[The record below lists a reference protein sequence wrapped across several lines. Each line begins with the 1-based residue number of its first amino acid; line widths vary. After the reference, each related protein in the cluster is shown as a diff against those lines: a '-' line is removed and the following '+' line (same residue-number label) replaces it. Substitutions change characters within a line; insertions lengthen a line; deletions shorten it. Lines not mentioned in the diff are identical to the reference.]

1 MLASFARR
9 GVFMLVTVLAVTV
22 VGFLIIQLPPGDFL
36 TLYIL
41 ELEASGEVVDEATVD
56 NLRRRYGLDLPPFAQ
71 YLRWLGNLVRGDFG
85 LSFGWNRPVRELIGE
100 RLALTVTI
108 ALLTLFISYLLAIPI
123 GIYSAVHQY
132 SFTDYAFTVVGF
144 VGLALPNFLFALILL
159 YLFFVVFDIAV
170 VGLFSSEF
178 INAPWSVARVIDMLK
193 HLPVPLLVIGLSGT
207 AGLIR
212 VMRGSLLDELRKQYV
227 VTARSKGLHERV
239 LLFRYPVRL
248 AINPIISSVS
258 WQLPQIVSGAV
269 IVAVVLN
276 LPTLGPLLL
285 RALLTQDMF
294 LAGTI
299 IVMITILAV
308 LGAFISDLMLMWV
321 DPRIRFER
329 AER

>member
-1 MLASFARR
+1 MLALFVRR
-9 GVFMLVTVLAVTV
+9 GVFMLLTVLAVTV

-56 NLRRRYGLDLPPFAQ
+56 NLRRRYGLDLSPFGQ

-85 LSFGWNRPVRELIGE
+85 LSFGWNRPVSELIGE

-108 ALLTLFISYLLAIPI
+108 SLLTLFISYLLAIPI

-132 SFTDYAFTVVGF
+132 SFSDYAFTVVGF
-144 VGLALPNFLFALILL
+144 MGLALPNFLFALILL
-159 YLFFVVFDIAV
+159 YLFFTVFDIAV

-178 INAPWSVARVIDMLK
+178 INEPWSVARVIDMLK
-193 HLPVPLLVIGLSGT
+193 HLPVPLLVIGLQGT

-227 VTARSKGLHERV
+227 ITARAKGLDERV

-308 LGAFISDLMLMWV
+308 LGAFISDMMLMWV

-329 AER
+329 AEG

>member
-1 MLASFARR
+1 M
-9 GVFMLVTVLAVTV
+9 
-22 VGFLIIQLPPGDFL
+22 
-36 TLYIL
+36 
-41 ELEASGEVVDEATVD
+41 
-56 NLRRRYGLDLPPFAQ
+56 
-71 YLRWLGNLVRGDFG
+71 
-85 LSFGWNRPVRELIGE
+85 
-100 RLALTVTI
+100 
-108 ALLTLFISYLLAIPI
+108 
-123 GIYSAVHQY
+123 
-132 SFTDYAFTVVGF
+132 
-144 VGLALPNFLFALILL
+144 GLALPNFLFALILL
-159 YLFFVVFDIAV
+159 YLFFTVFDIAV

-178 INAPWSVARVIDMLK
+178 INEPWSVARVIDLLK
-193 HLPVPLLVIGLSGT
+193 HLPVPLLVIGLQGT

-227 VTARSKGLHERV
+227 VTARSKGLDERV

-308 LGAFISDLMLMWV
+308 LGAFISDLMLMWRTRASASSA
-321 DPRIRFER
+321 PRASRER
-329 AER
+329 T

>member
-1 MLASFARR
+1 MLGLFARR
-9 GVFMLVTVLAVTV
+9 GVFMVFSLIAVTV

-41 ELEASGEVVDEATVD
+41 ELEASGEVVDTATIE
-56 NLRRRYGLDLPPFAQ
+56 NLRRRYGLDLPAYAQ
-71 YLRWLGNLVRGDFG
+71 YLRWLGNLIQGDFG
-85 LSFGWNRPVRELIGE
+85 ISFGWNRPVKELIGE
-100 RLALTVTI
+100 RLALTVAI
-108 ALLTLFISYLLAIPI
+108 SLLTLLISYLLAIPI

-132 SFTDYAFTVVGF
+132 SLTDYAFTVVGF
-144 VGLALPNFLFALILL
+144 MGLGLPNFLFALILL
-159 YLFFVVFDIAV
+159 YLFFTVFDIAV

-178 INAPWSVARVIDMLK
+178 VNVPWSVARVIDMLK
-193 HLPVPLLVIGLSGT
+193 HLPVPLLVIGLQGT

-212 VMRGSLLDELRKQYV
+212 VMRSSLLDELRKQYV
-227 VTARSKGLHERV
+227 ITARSKGLSERV
-239 LLFRYPVRL
+239 VLFRYPVRL

-258 WQLPQIVSGAV
+258 WQLPQIVSGAI

-276 LPTLGPLLL
+276 LPTIGPLLL

-299 IVMITILAV
+299 IVMVTFLAV
-308 LGAFISDLMLMWV
+308 VGAFISDMMLVWV

-329 AER
+329 VEG

>member
-1 MLASFARR
+1 M
-9 GVFMLVTVLAVTV
+9 
-22 VGFLIIQLPPGDFL
+22 
-36 TLYIL
+36 
-41 ELEASGEVVDEATVD
+41 
-56 NLRRRYGLDLPPFAQ
+56 
-71 YLRWLGNLVRGDFG
+71 
-85 LSFGWNRPVRELIGE
+85 
-100 RLALTVTI
+100 
-108 ALLTLFISYLLAIPI
+108 
-123 GIYSAVHQY
+123 
-132 SFTDYAFTVVGF
+132 
-144 VGLALPNFLFALILL
+144 
-159 YLFFVVFDIAV
+159 
-170 VGLFSSEF
+170 
-178 INAPWSVARVIDMLK
+178 
-193 HLPVPLLVIGLSGT
+193 
-207 AGLIR
+207 
-212 VMRGSLLDELRKQYV
+212 
-227 VTARSKGLHERV
+227 

-276 LPTLGPLLL
+276 LPTLGQLLL